1 MFCRCFQAC
10 LALFP
15 FTRRIISVAQPEK
28 DSMSYENQ
36 ILTWIIASLVFVTI
50 QYNKIQNYCYF
61 YQDYFVLYR
70 TLISLLG
77 EPVIHESE
85 GNKAVFEGETKK
97 KVKRKVSVHF
107 TEHLLVNHNI

>member
-1 MFCRCFQAC
+1 M
-10 LALFP
+10 
-15 FTRRIISVAQPEK
+15 AQPEK

-77 EPVIHESE
+77 EPVIHENE
-85 GNKAVFEGETKK
+85 RNKAVFEGETKK
-97 KVKRKVSVHF
+97 KSEKESQCSFH
-107 TEHLLVNHNI
+107 

>member
-15 FTRRIISVAQPEK
+15 FTRSVIRVAQPEK
-28 DSMSYENQ
+28 DSMSCENQ
-36 ILTWIIASLVFVTI
+36 MTWIIPSSVFVTI
-50 QYNKIQNYCYF
+50 QYNKIQNYCYL

-77 EPVIHESE
+77 EPVIHESKE
-85 GNKAVFEGETKK
+85 IKLCLKVRLKK
-97 KVKRKVSVHF
+97 KSEKESQCSFH
-107 TEHLLVNHNI
+107 